1 MFDKKN
7 FAFLLKQAKGD
18 RSINQYALH
27 SGISAAHISRL
38 LRELLDTPPSP
49 ETIKLL
55 ADKAMNDVT
64 YNDLMKAAGHLINVE
79 DMIENES
86 ATIDIGKRIVSL
98 RETKGWTQQEL
109 ANRVNLDV
117 SVMNRIEINE
127 RPVKDNELVMLANI
141 LEVSTDYLLGL
152 TDKPFF
158 PSEAQDEADFQAFAN
173 SPELQVFYKEL
184 PVSNEDAVKRLR
196 DIWEIIK
203 HEKK

>member
-64 YNDLMKAAGHLINVE
+64 YNDLMKAAGHLINDE
-79 DMIENES
+79 DKIENES

-98 RETKGWTQQEL
+98 REIKGWTQHEL
-109 ANRVNLDV
+109 ANRVNLDIN
-117 SVMNRIEINE
+117 VMNRIELNE

-152 TDKPFF
+152 TDKLVIL
-158 PSEAQDEADFQAFAN
+158 SDAQDEADFHAFAN
-173 SPELQVFYKEL
+173 SPELQKFYKEL